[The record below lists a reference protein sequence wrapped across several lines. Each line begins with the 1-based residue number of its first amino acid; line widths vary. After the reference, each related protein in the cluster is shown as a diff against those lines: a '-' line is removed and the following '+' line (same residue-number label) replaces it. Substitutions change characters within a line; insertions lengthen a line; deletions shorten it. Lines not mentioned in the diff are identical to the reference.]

1 MRKAAKLLDELKGG
15 GNLQDLD
22 QLSSRMARART
33 VGELDDLRIE
43 LNRLDSKYEARPEAA
58 QYQSPL
64 FQESLKSAADAIRN
78 ALYPEIAQRY
88 KGLVSE
94 ERLRSLQKTHGAAI
108 QADQLMQNTAN
119 AISRAASEEAAPA
132 GIVQRIR
139 GSAYRATMRPKHAVG
154 GLIEKLWPASD
165 VELFN
170 TRMRRVIKGAV
181 AGEGAQLPQGPPP
194 YQRALPPAPIIAPP
208 SPEFGAVA
216 GSQPT
221 GPSIPAF
228 PSAPQPPLEYG
239 GSVMGVPAMEPIR
252 TGSRLLGTGRQPQ
265 PERGTVPSPPIGPII
280 PKQEGSKIY
289 LGKGNKPLKV
299 KPVLVTAGSE
309 PTPTGGARGYG
320 SKPLPPMKYAG
331 EVKGVPAEIPEGGT
345 RIIRAEGKPV
355 SVTPDDVRAYV
366 RSKTGVEQM
375 RIQTPDGEVIDL
387 GGGGPEDERIREHKL
402 SPKLA
407 TEVFGKDF
415 KPKPGETV
423 GQAIDRHVASVA
435 ERPVP
440 PPPQVAPPEPA
451 PGAFPAPPAPGEVPS
466 LPVLMPEIKLEDFP
480 STISKQKERGHFET
494 ASLLE
499 AVYRE
504 RRIAAGKSPTGVER
518 RGAIATPPAP
528 PEPREAFLARRM
540 EELSK
545 EYRELAQNR
554 NLNPQQ
560 EARINA
566 IRAEMRPLLDE
577 RYGLEETRE
586 GEAKKA
592 TEPKKASPAP
602 PPPVEPKPEA
612 TPEPPKPAEEPKPV
626 ETPAILGPV
635 VEMDPNEIQAD
646 PRRFQFRTRLSQ
658 VMRAAINSGTAKYSK
673 ELSEGPITAWKDPAD
688 GKLYVVD
695 GHHRL
700 EIAKRSGTKSIE
712 VRELSAPTMKA
723 ARAFGAYRNIAS
735 GHAEAIDVA
744 KFMRDMGVSAD
755 DFAQRGVAL
764 GSRLVSDGS
773 KLANLDDPIFEKV
786 VSGQMPESVGAAIG
800 SLADKGKQ
808 AALAKLIAAQK
819 GRSLSPE
826 LVGILARRAQNAEEI
841 ETQDLFGTQSESN
854 VLEAAKVEEYIR
866 GRLAMDKR
874 LFGYVAKGARPEEL
888 SRGGNIIDVYESRK
902 IADSSKRALDVFDKL
917 IERKGPINDAINAA
931 AEAIKSGE
939 SEQAV
944 RDRTYGVI
952 HDAVAAELGAP
963 K

>member
-1 MRKAAKLLDELKGG
+1 
-15 GNLQDLD
+15 
-22 QLSSRMARART
+22 
-33 VGELDDLRIE
+33 
-43 LNRLDSKYEARPEAA
+43 
-58 QYQSPL
+58 
-64 FQESLKSAADAIRN
+64 
-78 ALYPEIAQRY
+78 
-88 KGLVSE
+88 
-94 ERLRSLQKTHGAAI
+94 
-108 QADQLMQNTAN
+108 
-119 AISRAASEEAAPA
+119 
-132 GIVQRIR
+132 
-139 GSAYRATMRPKHAVG
+139 
-154 GLIEKLWPASD
+154 
-165 VELFN
+165 
-170 TRMRRVIKGAV
+170 
-181 AGEGAQLPQGPPP
+181 
-194 YQRALPPAPIIAPP
+194 
-208 SPEFGAVA
+208 
-216 GSQPT
+216 
-221 GPSIPAF
+221 
-228 PSAPQPPLEYG
+228 
-239 GSVMGVPAMEPIR
+239 
-252 TGSRLLGTGRQPQ
+252 
-265 PERGTVPSPPIGPII
+265 
-280 PKQEGSKIY
+280 
-289 LGKGNKPLKV
+289 
-299 KPVLVTAGSE
+299 
-309 PTPTGGARGYG
+309 
-320 SKPLPPMKYAG
+320 
-331 EVKGVPAEIPEGGT
+331 
-345 RIIRAEGKPV
+345 
-355 SVTPDDVRAYV
+355 
-366 RSKTGVEQM
+366 
-375 RIQTPDGEVIDL
+375 
-387 GGGGPEDERIREHKL
+387 
-402 SPKLA
+402 
-407 TEVFGKDF
+407 
-415 KPKPGETV
+415 
-423 GQAIDRHVASVA
+423 
-435 ERPVP
+435 
-440 PPPQVAPPEPA
+440 
-451 PGAFPAPPAPGEVPS
+451 
-466 LPVLMPEIKLEDFP
+466 
-480 STISKQKERGHFET
+480 
-494 ASLLE
+494 
-499 AVYRE
+499 
-504 RRIAAGKSPTGVER
+504 
-518 RGAIATPPAP
+518 
-528 PEPREAFLARRM
+528 
-540 EELSK
+540 
-545 EYRELAQNR
+545 
-554 NLNPQQ
+554 
-560 EARINA
+560 
-566 IRAEMRPLLDE
+566 
-577 RYGLEETRE
+577 
-586 GEAKKA
+586 
-592 TEPKKASPAP
+592 
-602 PPPVEPKPEA
+602 
-612 TPEPPKPAEEPKPV
+612 
-626 ETPAILGPV
+626 
-635 VEMDPNEIQAD
+635 MDPNEIQAD